1 MQAKGP
7 SNTQNSLLD
16 GALRD
21 RDKSNRPKL
30 THCTDG
36 GRFRVGY
43 FSSLL
48 GDEITRGQPL
58 MFLHAQTSGEM
69 AYALAYVQ
77 GIGDIV
83 KIEP

>member
-1 MQAKGP
+1 
-7 SNTQNSLLD
+7 
-16 GALRD
+16 
-21 RDKSNRPKL
+21 
-30 THCTDG
+30 
-36 GRFRVGY
+36 
-43 FSSLL
+43 
-48 GDEITRGQPL
+48 L